1 MVALIL
7 SDVINDPLHD
17 IASGPSVPSTTTK
30 ADIMSL
36 LEKYQLSIPPSVKKY
51 LDNTRKPSVES
62 ISIVTNVPIKN
73 GSYCHIESVIVGNNS
88 IATDAAA
95 AKASEMG
102 YRSVVWSHV
111 IQGEGRHLGEVYAM
125 VAHTLTENC
134 DTTQSGE
141 SSNEAS
147 GESSSGYDGDN
158 L

>member
-51 LDNTRKPSVES
+51 LDSTQEPSVES
-62 ISIVTNVPIKN
+62 ISIVPIKN
-73 GSYCHIESVIVGNNS
+73 GSYCHVENVIVGNNS

-102 YRSVVWSHV
+102 YRSVVWSHA
-111 IQGEGRHLGEVYAM
+111 IQGEARHLGEVCATA
-125 VAHTLTENC
+125 AHTLAKNS
-134 DTTQSGE
+134 DTTTLQ
-141 SSNEAS
+141 AS
-147 GESSSGYDGDN
+147 LSQLKKHPPFVELIRVKDC
-158 L
+158 